1 MTTARPNAPFTT
13 LRSWVDRLEETGRLA
28 RAKPGVPLEF
38 TLAAISK
45 RCDGEKATLFPSPG
59 GHDLAVLSGIVSS
72 RPWIAEAMGIDED
85 DMLNRFRDAVLNPVP
100 WTEVSSNSAPVQ
112 EVVIETD
119 VDVAKV
125 LPIPTHNEH
134 DSGAYITAGLV
145 IAANPK
151 TGVQNVSINRIQ
163 INGPN
168 RLGILILQR
177 DLHRFYDA
185 AEEAGEPLSVA
196 IAIGV
201 DPLTLLASQAILP
214 IDRDELEVASALHG
228 APLSVVK
235 CRTNGVRVPAEAE
248 IVIEGRLLP
257 EVREDEGPFGE
268 FPQYYGPPGKRQ
280 VIEIDAITRRED
292 ALYHTI
298 VPAAME
304 HLLLG
309 AIPREASLIAHLQ
322 RTFPSVKDVH
332 LSRGGVCRYHLVV
345 KIAKRWEGEPKN
357 IMMGAF
363 AGHADIKQV
372 TVVDEDVNILDPV
385 AVEWA
390 IATRF
395 QASSDL
401 MVVAGAQ
408 GSRLDPSATDGRV
421 DKMGLD
427 ATKPLGGDPFTFTV
441 VHVPGEDD
449 VALDA
454 WLEDA
459 NT

>member
-1 MTTARPNAPFTT
+1 MTRPNAPFTT
-13 LRSWVDRLEETGRLA
+13 LRSWLDRLEETGRLA
-28 RAKPGVPLEF
+28 RVKPEVPLEF
-38 TLAAISK
+38 TLAAIAK
-45 RCDGEKATLFPSPG
+45 RCDGEKATLFPRPG
-59 GHDLAVLSGIVSS
+59 GNGLSVVSGLVSS
-72 RPWIAEAMGIDED
+72 RPWIAEAMGVDKA
-85 DMLNRFRDAVLNPVP
+85 DMLDRYRDAVLKPVP
-100 WTEVSSNSAPVQ
+100 WTEVSSAPAQ
-112 EVVIETD
+112 EVVIDTKI
-119 VDVAKV
+119 DVAEA
-125 LPIPTHNEH
+125 LPIPVHNEH

-163 INGPN
+163 INGPD
-168 RLGILILQR
+168 RLGILILPR
-177 DLHRFYDA
+177 DLYRFYDT
-185 AEEAGEPLSVA
+185 AEATGEALPVA
-196 IAIGV
+196 IAVGV

-214 IDRDELEVASALHG
+214 IDRDELEVAGALHG

-257 EVREDEGPFGE
+257 EVREEEGPFGE
-268 FPQYYGPPGKRQ
+268 FPQYYGPAGKRQ
-280 VIEIDAITRRED
+280 VIEIDAITRRAD

-322 RTFPSVKDVH
+322 RTFPSVVDVH
-332 LSRGGVCRYHLVV
+332 LPRGGTCRYHLVV
-345 KIAKRWEGEPKN
+345 KIAKRWDGEPKN

-372 TVVDEDVNILDPV
+372 VVVDEDVDIRDPV
-385 AVEWA
+385 SVEWA
-390 IATRF
+390 VATRF
-395 QASSDL
+395 QAATDL

-408 GSRLDPSATDGRV
+408 GSRLDPSGTDGRV

-449 VALDA
+449 ETLDA
-454 WLEDA
+454 WLE
-459 NT
+459 NGNP

>member
-1 MTTARPNAPFTT
+1 MTAPRPNAPVTT
-13 LRSWVDRLEETGRLA
+13 LRSWLDRLEETGRLA
-28 RAKPGVPLEF
+28 RSKPEVPLEF
-38 TLAAISK
+38 TLAAIAK
-45 RCDGEKATLFPSPG
+45 RCDGDKATLFPKPG
-59 GHDLAVLSGIVSS
+59 GHPLTVVSGLVSVRS
-72 RPWIAEAMGIDED
+72 WIAEAMGVEEA
-85 DMLNRFRDAVLNPVP
+85 DMLDRYRNAVLNPVP
-100 WTEVSSNSAPVQ
+100 WTEVAAAPAQ
-112 EVVIETD
+112 QVVIEKD
-119 VDVAKV
+119 LNISEA
-125 LPIPTHNEH
+125 LPIPVHNEH
-134 DSGAYITAGLV
+134 DAGAYITAGLV

-163 INGPN
+163 ISGPN
-168 RLGILILQR
+168 RLGILILPR

-185 AEEAGEPLSVA
+185 AEEAGEALSVA
-196 IAIGV
+196 IVVGV

-214 IDRDELEVASALHG
+214 IDRDELEVAGAQHG
-228 APLSVVK
+228 APLPVVK
-235 CRTNGVRVPAEAE
+235 CRTNEVRVPAEAE

-257 EVREDEGPFGE
+257 EVREEEGPFGE
-268 FPQYYGPPGKRQ
+268 FPQYYGPAGKRQ

-292 ALYHTI
+292 ALFHTI

-309 AIPREASLIAHLQ
+309 GIPREASLIAHLQ

-345 KIAKRWEGEPKN
+345 KIAKRWDGEPKN

-372 TVVDEDVNILDPV
+372 IVVDEDVDILDPV

-390 IATRF
+390 VSTRF
-395 QASSDL
+395 QASTDL

-408 GSRLDPSATDGRV
+408 GSRLDPSGMDGRV

-427 ATKPLGGDPFTFTV
+427 ATKPLDGDPFTFTV

-449 VALDA
+449 DALDR
-454 WLEDA
+454 WLEE
-459 NT
+459 

>member
-1 MTTARPNAPFTT
+1 MTLARPNAPFAT
-13 LRSWVDRLEETGRLA
+13 LRSWLDRLEETGRLA
-28 RAKPGVPLEF
+28 RTKPDNPLEF
-38 TLAAISK
+38 TLAAIAK
-45 RCDGEKATLFPSPG
+45 RLDGEKATLFPTPG
-59 GHDLAVLSGIVSS
+59 GHALSVISGLVAA
-72 RPWIAEAMGIDED
+72 RPWIAEAMGVDET
-85 DMLNRFRDAVLNPVP
+85 DMLDRYRDAVLHPVP
-100 WTEVSSNSAPVQ
+100 WSEVPSDTAPVQ
-112 EVVIETD
+112 QIVVDGDLDITEE
-119 VDVAKV
+119 
-125 LPIPTHNEH
+125 LPIPVHNEH
-134 DSGAYITAGLV
+134 DAGAYITAGLV
-145 IAANPK
+145 IAANPR
-151 TGVQNVSINRIQ
+151 TGIQNVSINRIQ
-163 INGPN
+163 ISGPD
-168 RLGILILQR
+168 RLGILILPR

-214 IDRDELEVASALHG
+214 IDRDELEVAGALQG
-228 APLSVVK
+228 APLPVVK
-235 CRTNGVRVPAEAE
+235 CKTNDVRVPAEAE

-257 EVREDEGPFGE
+257 EVREEEGPFGE
-268 FPQYYGPPGKRQ
+268 FPQYYGPAGKRQ

-292 ALYHTI
+292 ALFHTI

-309 AIPREASLIAHLQ
+309 GIPREASLIAHLQ

-345 KIAKRWEGEPKN
+345 KIAKRWDGEPKN

-372 TVVDEDVNILDPV
+372 IVVDEDVDILDPV
-385 AVEWA
+385 VEWA
-390 IATRF
+390 VATRF
-395 QASSDL
+395 QAADDL

-427 ATKPLGGDPFTFTV
+427 ATKPLDADPFTFTV

-449 VALDA
+449 EALDN
-454 WLEDA
+454 WIEG
-459 NT
+459 

>member
-1 MTTARPNAPFTT
+1 MTLARPNAPFAT
-13 LRSWVDRLEETGRLA
+13 LRSWLDRLEETGRLA
-28 RAKPGVPLEF
+28 RTKPDIPLEF
-38 TLAAISK
+38 TLAAIAK
-45 RCDGEKATLFPSPG
+45 RLDGEKATLFPTPG
-59 GHDLAVLSGIVSS
+59 GHALSVISGLVAA
-72 RPWIAEAMGIDED
+72 RPWIAEAMGVDET
-85 DMLNRFRDAVLNPVP
+85 DMLDRYRDAVLHPVP
-100 WTEVSSNSAPVQ
+100 WSEVPSDTAPVQ
-112 EVVIETD
+112 QIVVDGDLDITEE
-119 VDVAKV
+119 
-125 LPIPTHNEH
+125 LPIPVHNEH
-134 DSGAYITAGLV
+134 DAGAYITAGLV
-145 IAANPK
+145 IAANPR
-151 TGVQNVSINRIQ
+151 TGIQNVSINRIQ
-163 INGPN
+163 ISGPD
-168 RLGILILQR
+168 RLGILILPR

-214 IDRDELEVASALHG
+214 IDRDELEVAGALHG
-228 APLSVVK
+228 TPLPVVK
-235 CRTNGVRVPAEAE
+235 CKTNDVRVPAEAE

-257 EVREDEGPFGE
+257 EVREEEGPFGE
-268 FPQYYGPPGKRQ
+268 FPQYYGPAGKRQ

-292 ALYHTI
+292 ALFHTI

-309 AIPREASLIAHLQ
+309 GIPREASLIAHLQ

-345 KIAKRWEGEPKN
+345 KIAKRWDGEPKN

-372 TVVDEDVNILDPV
+372 IVVDEDVDILDPV
-385 AVEWA
+385 SVEWA
-390 IATRF
+390 VATRF
-395 QASSDL
+395 QAADDL

-427 ATKPLGGDPFTFTV
+427 ATKPLDADPFTFMV

-449 VALDA
+449 EALDN
-454 WLEDA
+454 WIEG
-459 NT
+459 

>member
-1 MTTARPNAPFTT
+1 MTLARPNAPFAT
-13 LRSWVDRLEETGRLA
+13 LRSWLDRLEETGRLA
-28 RAKPGVPLEF
+28 RTKPDIPLEF
-38 TLAAISK
+38 TLAAIAK
-45 RCDGEKATLFPSPG
+45 RLDGEKATLFPTPG
-59 GHDLAVLSGIVSS
+59 GHALSVISGLVAA
-72 RPWIAEAMGIDED
+72 RPWIAEAMGVDET
-85 DMLNRFRDAVLNPVP
+85 DMLDRYRDAVLHPVP
-100 WTEVSSNSAPVQ
+100 WSEVPSDTAPVQ
-112 EVVIETD
+112 QIVVDGDLDITEE
-119 VDVAKV
+119 
-125 LPIPTHNEH
+125 LPIPVHNEH
-134 DSGAYITAGLV
+134 DAGAYITAGLV
-145 IAANPK
+145 IAANPR
-151 TGVQNVSINRIQ
+151 TGIQNVSINRIQ
-163 INGPN
+163 ISGPD
-168 RLGILILQR
+168 RLGILILPR

-214 IDRDELEVASALHG
+214 IDRDELEVAGALHG
-228 APLSVVK
+228 TPLPVVK
-235 CRTNGVRVPAEAE
+235 CKTNDVRVPAEAE

-257 EVREDEGPFGE
+257 EVREEEGPFGE
-268 FPQYYGPPGKRQ
+268 FPQYYGPAGKRQ

-292 ALYHTI
+292 ALFHTI

-309 AIPREASLIAHLQ
+309 GIPREASLVAHVQ

-345 KIAKRWEGEPKN
+345 KIAKRWDGEPKN

-372 TVVDEDVNILDPV
+372 IVVDEDVDILDPV
-385 AVEWA
+385 SVEWA
-390 IATRF
+390 VATRF
-395 QASSDL
+395 QAADDL

-427 ATKPLGGDPFTFTV
+427 ATKPLDADPFTFTV

-449 VALDA
+449 AALDN
-454 WLEDA
+454 WIEG
-459 NT
+459 